1 MDKATKP
8 GKAKMGR
15 PRADIDLEL
24 AERLGSIWC
33 TLAECSAMLDVPVGT
48 LSTRPDFSE
57 AYKRGWE
64 RGKMSLRR
72 DMRKMAKTNSTMA
85 IWLSKQHLGMCDT
98 PVPDDD
104 EFELIDNW
112 LGGE

>member
-1 MDKATKP
+1 
-8 GKAKMGR
+8 
-15 PRADIDLEL
+15 
-24 AERLGSIWC
+24 
-33 TLAECSAMLDVPVGT
+33 
-48 LSTRPDFSE
+48 
-57 AYKRGWE
+57 
-64 RGKMSLRR
+64 MSLRR